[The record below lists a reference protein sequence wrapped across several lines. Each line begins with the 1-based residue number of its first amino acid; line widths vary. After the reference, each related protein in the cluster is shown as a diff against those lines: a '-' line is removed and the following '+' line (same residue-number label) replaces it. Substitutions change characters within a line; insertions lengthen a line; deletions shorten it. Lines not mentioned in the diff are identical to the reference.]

1 MALAL
6 SLVGQPVQPYLTTG
20 ATDFVNSVQKGKEDA
35 INTEELKTQ
44 SQKSAL
50 DLLTAQKKV
59 NESSWATTNATDL
72 KAKADKGQLDAES
85 MARMQEANPEFAK
98 LLGTAQADAVKNF
111 YASNLIGLN
120 SATDQTGFL
129 NDLVQAHDAHNAPL
143 PESVRKDPKL
153 AIQYYKML
161 LNGAKAFDDKTASMD
176 ESGNVITKDA
186 LGNTTAIDPAAVK
199 TAKAKPVLDAKGMPV
214 MVTLPN
220 TNKRVIKMDD
230 GTFGDGGTIPEPKTP
245 TPAKQPR
252 LQQVVDATGT
262 YIVNL
267 DTGETKPILINGKPV
282 VKKPE
287 SPSGEESNAAGFLL
301 RMQDATKLLDT
312 YEGKGKPSVV
322 TSSVSGV
329 PFVGGVLERGAQ
341 TPEQQQYKNAALAWI
356 RAKLRKES
364 GAAIGK
370 AEAEQE
376 YQNYFP
382 VVGDTKEVIA
392 QKRSLRQSAMDEM
405 RISSGKAAVK
415 VDEAR
420 PPQQTIPQA
429 AINLLKSNPT
439 LAKQF
444 DAKYGAGAS
453 KQILRR

>member
-1 MALAL
+1 LG
-6 SLVGQPVQPYLTTG
+6 LVGQPVQPYLTTG
-20 ATDFVNSVQKGKEDA
+20 ATDYVNSVQKGKEDA
-35 INTEELKTQ
+35 IRTEGLKTQ

-59 NESSWATTNATDL
+59 KDSEWVSTNANDL
-72 KAKADKGQLDAES
+72 KARADKGDLDAES

-98 LLGTAQADAVKNF
+98 ILGTAQADAVKNF

-120 SATDQTGFL
+120 SATDQAGFL

-143 PESVRKDPKL
+143 PESVRRDPKL

-186 LGNTTAIDPAAVK
+186 LGQTTAINPAAVK
-199 TAKAKPVLDAKGMPV
+199 AEKALPTNKTIDVPLGKDGSYVRYAINTDGSRTEIGKYNPPAPKADRQPRWQQVTNENGTWLLDPDTGATKPVIIGDKQLQPV
-214 MVTLPN
+214 
-220 TNKRVIKMDD
+220 K
-230 GTFGDGGTIPEPKTP
+230 
-245 TPAKQPR
+245 PAQ
-252 LQQVVDATGT
+252 T
-262 YIVNL
+262 
-267 DTGETKPILINGKPV
+267 
-282 VKKPE
+282 
-287 SPSGEESNAAGFLL
+287 PSGEESNAAGFLL
-301 RMQDATKLLDT
+301 RMQDATKLIDT

-329 PFVGGVLERGAQ
+329 PFVGGFLERGAQ

-364 GAAIGK
+364 GAAIG
-370 AEAEQE
+370 ADEAAQE

-382 VVGDTKEVIA
+382 VINDTKEVIE

-420 PPQQTIPQA
+420 PPQQNIPQA
-429 AINLLKSNPT
+429 AINLLKSNPA

>member
-1 MALAL
+1 
-6 SLVGQPVQPYLTTG
+6 
-20 ATDFVNSVQKGKEDA
+20 
-35 INTEELKTQ
+35 
-44 SQKSAL
+44 
-50 DLLTAQKKV
+50 
-59 NESSWATTNATDL
+59 
-72 KAKADKGQLDAES
+72 
-85 MARMQEANPEFAK
+85 
-98 LLGTAQADAVKNF
+98 
-111 YASNLIGLN
+111 
-120 SATDQTGFL
+120 
-129 NDLVQAHDAHNAPL
+129 
-143 PESVRKDPKL
+143 
-153 AIQYYKML
+153 
-161 LNGAKAFDDKTASMD
+161 
-176 ESGNVITKDA
+176 
-186 LGNTTAIDPAAVK
+186 
-199 TAKAKPVLDAKGMPV
+199 
-214 MVTLPN
+214 
-220 TNKRVIKMDD
+220 MDD

-287 SPSGEESNAAGFLL
+287 APSGEESNAAGFLL

-322 TSSVSGV
+322 TSSVSGL

-429 AINLLKSNPT
+429 AINLLKSNPA

>member
-6 SLVGQPVQPYLTTG
+6 GLVGRPVQPYLTTG

-35 INTEELKTQ
+35 IKTAGLVQ
-44 SQKSAL
+44 TNQKNAL
-50 DLLTAQKKV
+50 DILATKKKAD
-59 NESSWATTNATDL
+59 ESAWATTNANDL
-72 KAKADKGQLDAES
+72 KAKADKGELDAAS
-85 MARMQEANPEFAK
+85 IARMNEANPEFAR

-120 SATDQTGFL
+120 SATDQAGFL
-129 NDLVQAHDAHNAPL
+129 NDLVQAHDAHNVPL

-153 AIQYYKML
+153 AMQYYKML

-176 ESGNVITKDA
+176 ESGNVITKDV
-186 LGNTTAIDPAAVK
+186 LGNTTDIK
-199 TAKAKPVLDAKGMPV
+199 
-214 MVTLPN
+214 PN
-220 TNKRVIKMDD
+220 TNK
-230 GTFGDGGTIPEPKTP
+230 PKP
-245 TPAKQPR
+245 TPVIRNGQRVTQPIKLPNGR
-252 LQQVVDATGT
+252 TRTEQLMSDDTWQE
-262 YIVNL
+262 L
-267 DTGETKPILINGKPV
+267 DTSAPPAPKEDKAPSGDLVQTANGWEFVPKGQIPKGAPV

-364 GAAIGK
+364 GAAIG
-370 AEAEQE
+370 ADEAAQE

-382 VVGDTKEVIA
+382 VINDTKEVIE
-392 QKRSLRQSAMDEM
+392 QKRRLRQSAMDEM

-420 PPQQTIPQA
+420 PPQQNIPQA
-429 AINLLKSNPT
+429 AINLLKSNPA
-439 LAKQF
+439 LAEQF

>member
-6 SLVGQPVQPYLTTG
+6 GLVGQPVQPYLTTG
-20 ATDFVNSVQKGKEDA
+20 AMDYSNAVQQGKEDA
-35 INTEELKTQ
+35 IRTEALKQT

-50 DLLTAQKKV
+50 DLLTAQKKQADSEWV
-59 NESSWATTNATDL
+59 STNANDL
-72 KAKADKGQLDAES
+72 KARADKGDLDAAS
-85 MARMQEANPEFAK
+85 IARMQEANPEFAK
-98 LLGTAQADAVKNF
+98 ILGTAQADAVKNF

-129 NDLVQAHDAHNAPL
+129 NGLVQAHDAHNAPL

-186 LGNTTAIDPAAVK
+186 LGQTTAINPAAVK
-199 TAKAKPVLDAKGMPV
+199 ATKATPVIKNGKRV
-214 MVTLPN
+214 TQTLPLPN
-220 TNKRVIKMDD
+220 GRTRTEQLMSDD
-230 GTFGDGGTIPEPKTP
+230 TWQELDTSAPPAPKAEKTP
-245 TPAKQPR
+245 SGDLVQT
-252 LQQVVDATGT
+252 T
-262 YIVNL
+262 
-267 DTGETKPILINGKPV
+267 NGWEFVPKGQIPKGAPV

-364 GAAIGK
+364 GAAIG
-370 AEAEQE
+370 ADEAAQE

-382 VVGDTKEVIA
+382 VVGDTKEVIE
-392 QKRSLRQSAMDEM
+392 QKRSLRNSAMDEM
-405 RISSGKAAVK
+405 RIAAGKAAHK

-420 PPQQTIPQA
+420 PPQQNIPQA
-429 AINLLKSNPT
+429 AINLLKSNPA
-439 LAKQF
+439 LAEQF

>member
-1 MALAL
+1 MAQ
-6 SLVGQPVQPYLTTG
+6 V
-20 ATDFVNSVQKGKEDA
+20 
-35 INTEELKTQ
+35 
-44 SQKSAL
+44 
-50 DLLTAQKKV
+50 
-59 NESSWATTNATDL
+59 
-72 KAKADKGQLDAES
+72 
-85 MARMQEANPEFAK
+85 NPEYHK
-98 LLGTAQADAVKNF
+98 VLQTERADAVKNF
-111 YASNLIGLN
+111 NASNLAYLGS
-120 SATDQTGFL
+120 SADKAKSAQEIIQASEAHGMTIPDQFKQSPETL
-129 NDLVQAHDAHNAPL
+129 MQYLKVINAG
-143 PESVRKDPKL
+143 S
-153 AIQYYKML
+153 
-161 LNGAKAFDDKTASMD
+161 KAFDLKNVSKD
-176 ESGNVITKDA
+176 ESGDIITTDIT
-186 LGNTTAIDPAAVK
+186 GNTTDIKPAAVK

-287 SPSGEESNAAGFLL
+287 APSGEESNAAGFLL

-329 PFVGGVLERGAQ
+329 PFVGGYLERSAQ
-341 TPEQQQYKNAALAWI
+341 TKEQQQYKNAALAWI

-429 AINLLKSNPT
+429 AINLLKSNPA